1 MKSRL
6 DLVAIAAL
14 TLVALLSV
22 GVLAVLQLPVPD
34 VLPLVITAGL
44 GALGMSASPMTRQP
58 AETPALSE
66 REQQLVAL
74 HAIRAGL
81 VVDGTQPVT
90 PTS

>member
-14 TLVALLSV
+14 TLVALLAV

-44 GALGMSASPMTRQP
+44 GALGMSASPYRPPAELPDDVPQTPAELTALRNYRAAVAMQP
-58 AETPALSE
+58 AAE
-66 REQQLVAL
+66 R
-74 HAIRAGL
+74 
-81 VVDGTQPVT
+81 
-90 PTS
+90 